1 MREAVRKVPVTAAC
15 LAAFLLLGLPRPVHM
30 FVILTGGERLS
41 MAYMEVPLRRSISI
55 VLIPGSQNFASM
67 SLSSQMIAWHRWH
80 GVLN

>member
-41 MAYMEVPLRRSISI
+41 MAYMEVP
-55 VLIPGSQNFASM
+55 PEGQFP
-67 SLSSQMIAWHRWH
+67 
-80 GVLN
+80 